1 MIRQRIF
8 AGAILA
14 LGINWAGA
22 QGIPVIDAA
31 NLVQAVNQVLAW
43 EQQYKQMLA
52 QIEQMI
58 QQTALANQNLTAIT
72 GNRGLGTISNGITQ
86 SVLDPNFQ
94 SQLGSLTTHSDIN
107 VFGAAQLLSLHQATA
122 TRYRQ
127 IQALMVAVNDTN
139 DPKSIAELTARIQ
152 SEQAM
157 ITNEQKEAE
166 LARQSLEQ
174 QHRVIDAQRLQ
185 ININAGMQAF
195 KTP

>member
-1 MIRQRIF
+1 MKQGIFTGVIF
-8 AGAILA
+8 ALGLNLA
-14 LGINWAGA
+14 RA
-22 QGIPVIDAA
+22 QGIPVMDAA

-52 QIEQMI
+52 QLEQLT
-58 QQTALANQNLTAIT
+58 QQTDIANRNLTATT
-72 GNRGLGTISNGITQ
+72 GSRGLGTISNGITQ
-86 SVLDPNFQ
+86 SVLDPSFQ
-94 SQLGSLTTHSDIN
+94 SQLASLTTHSDIN

-122 TRYRQ
+122 TRYGQ
-127 IQALMVAVNDTN
+127 IQALMVAINETN

-157 ITNEQKEAE
+157 MTNEQKEAE
-166 LARQSLEQ
+166 LVRQSLEQ

-185 ININAGMQAF
+185 VNINAGMQAF

>member
-1 MIRQRIF
+1 MTKLLCAGVLLTLGAGF
-8 AGAILA
+8 AQ
-14 LGINWAGA
+14 A

-52 QIEQMI
+52 QIEQLTK
-58 QQTALANQNLTAIT
+58 QTDLANQNLTAIT
-72 GNRGLGTISNGITQ
+72 GTRGLGTISNGITQ

-94 SQLGSLTTHSDIN
+94 TKLSGLTTHSDIDG
-107 VFGAAQLLSLHQATA
+107 FGSTQLLSLHQATA
-122 TRYRQ
+122 TRYSQ
-127 IQALMVAVNDTN
+127 IQVLMAAINQTN

-157 ITNEQKEAE
+157 IANEQKEAE
-166 LARQSLEQ
+166 LVRQSLEQ
-174 QHRVIDAQRLQ
+174 KHRAVDAQRLQ
-185 ININAGMQAF
+185 FDINAGMQTF

>member
-1 MIRQRIF
+1 MTKLLCAGVFLTLGAGF
-8 AGAILA
+8 AQ
-14 LGINWAGA
+14 A

-52 QIEQMI
+52 QIEQLTK
-58 QQTALANQNLTAIT
+58 QTDLANQNLTAIT
-72 GNRGLGTISNGITQ
+72 GTRGLGTISNGITQ

-94 SQLGSLTTHSDIN
+94 TKLSGLTTHSDIDG
-107 VFGAAQLLSLHQATA
+107 FGSTQLLSLHQATA
-122 TRYRQ
+122 TRYSQ
-127 IQALMVAVNDTN
+127 IQALMAAINQTN

-157 ITNEQKEAE
+157 IANEQKEAE
-166 LARQSLEQ
+166 LVRQSLEQ
-174 QHRVIDAQRLQ
+174 KHRAVDAQRLQ
-185 ININAGMQAF
+185 FDINAGMQTF